1 MTETTTV
8 KFPTHYDVVGS
19 LLRTPELKDALVK
32 FDRDELTATALKA
45 VQRAETQKVVAKEVA
60 LGLRSVTDGEFN
72 RNWWHLDFWKHLTGI
87 SEHFK
92 ESISFAGGG
101 NKLHTAQLVDRVAFN
116 PAHPFFEDYQYT
128 QSLVPAGVRVKQTIP
143 SPTLLFGANWH
154 DVYEDWDSY
163 LSDLAQAYHE
173 TILHFYALGNRYLQ
187 LDDTNWAYLIS
198 ELNAT
203 EDNPE
208 AHANFESQAKD
219 AVALVNAVL
228 KDLPADLTTTTHIC
242 RGNFKSTYVF
252 SGSYDVVAKYLG
264 QLNYD
269 GLFLEYDSQRAG
281 GFEPLDAIWQNDAH
295 KRLILGL
302 VTSKTPEL
310 EPTSSLEARLNEAAQ
325 HVPLENLGLS
335 TQCGFASSTV
345 GNLLTQEEEWQKL
358 RHVIAVAKQVWSS
371 PDKNGIK
378 GD

>member
-1 MTETTTV
+1 MTEATRI
-8 KFPTHYDVVGS
+8 KFPYHYDVVGS
-19 LLRTPELKDALVK
+19 LLRTAELKQALAQ
-32 FDRDELTATALKA
+32 FERGDISPEALKE
-45 VQRAETQKVVAKEVA
+45 VQRAETKKVVDREVA
-60 LGLRSVTDGEFN
+60 LGLKAVTDGEFN

-101 NKLHTAQLVDRVAFN
+101 NKLHTAQLVDKVAFN
-116 PAHPFFEDYQYT
+116 PEHPFFSDFKYT
-128 QSLVPAGVRVKQTIP
+128 QSLVPAEVTVKQTIP

-154 DVYEDWDSY
+154 DVYADWDTY
-163 LSDLAQAYHE
+163 LNDLAEAYHQ
-173 TILHFYALGNRYLQ
+173 TILQFYALGNRYLQ

-203 EDNPE
+203 EDDPN

-219 AVALVNAVL
+219 AVALVNTVL

-281 GFEPLDAIWQNDAH
+281 GFEPLDEIWNNDKN

-310 EPTSSLEARLNEAAQ
+310 ETKESLVMRLNEAAT

-345 GNLLTQEEEWQKL
+345 GNLLTQEEEWRKL
-358 RHVIAVAKQVWSS
+358 QRIIEVAKQVWSV
-371 PDKNGIK
+371 
-378 GD
+378 

>member
-19 LLRTPELKDALVK
+19 LLRTPALKEALAQ
-32 FDRDELTATALKA
+32 FSRGELTATALKV

-116 PAHPFFEDYQYT
+116 PDHPFFDDYQYT

-154 DVYEDWDSY
+154 DVYDDWDNY

-219 AVALVNAVL
+219 AVALVNAIL
-228 KDLPADLTTTTHIC
+228 KDLPDDLTTTTHIC

-252 SGSYDVVAKYLG
+252 SGSYDVVAEYLG

-281 GFEPLDAIWQNDAH
+281 GFEPLDAIWQNNVH

-310 EPTSSLEARLNEAAQ
+310 ELASSLESRLNEAAQ
-325 HVPLENLGLS
+325 HLPLENLGLS

-358 RHVIAVAKQVWSS
+358 RHVIAVADQVWS
-371 PDKNGIK
+371 
-378 GD
+378 